1 MKKQQSV
8 TLCGETLTGPRH
20 ICACFDS
27 REEQYEML
35 LRYFKEGLDN
45 GEEVTPKYDCTL
57 LCVYDIN
64 KFSGRVIADIL
75 SSHSHV
81 ILNGRI
87 HKNSHFVQPLEL
99 LKTLMRR
106 PKRPLTSNN

>member
-20 ICACFDS
+20 ICSFFDS
-27 REEQYEML
+27 REEQYEMP

-45 GEEVTPKYDCTL
+45 GEEVMPKYDCTL
-57 LCVYDIN
+57 LCVYEFN
-64 KFSGRVIADIL
+64 KFRGRVIASVP
-75 SSHSHV
+75 SSHSHG

-87 HKNSHFVQPLEL
+87 HKNSHFFESIEF
-99 LKTLMRR
+99 LKTLIR
-106 PKRPLTSNN
+106 PERPLTNNN